1 MVRDVFPSVVCE
13 MDLPLRG
20 LCCSQTFEHEG
31 PASSLG
37 SVLDDVEV
45 IDGVDDDVYLEGVA
59 DGLQF

>member
-1 MVRDVFPSVVCE
+1 